1 MAAERARVQVQIT
14 TGKDKGKTGEVIE
27 VKRAQPQTFLTYCK
41 PSLASSSMRP
51 VDDEMSVLLVAEVSR
66 LIRDRPSPI

>member
-27 VKRAQPQTFLTYCK
+27 VKRAQNRVVVAGLNLGCGGG
-41 PSLASSSMRP
+41 ASRSGMGQR
-51 VDDEMSVLLVAEVSR
+51 AR
-66 LIRDRPSPI
+66 A